1 MLNYANEIEKVRDY
15 CNKYLERIK
24 DKDLSKTDYTLALA
38 AGVIISA
45 DQLRKKFI
53 KEDQLC

>member
-1 MLNYANEIEKVRDY
+1 MPNYINEIERVRDY

-45 DQLRKKFI
+45 DQLKRKFI
-53 KEDQLC
+53 KED